1 MKHNHHLLP
10 KHLGG
15 TDDPSNIVE
24 GVSVIRHAMFHYANW
39 QLWKSK
45 GDWIAY
51 RALSGAIGKEEIIE
65 LVLAYAGKR
74 GGQTAKESGQLREA
88 ALKQP
93 RHVRQTI
100 GRKLSTWN
108 DENRGRNKRNS
119 RQSVFN
125 SRQLERH
132 FHVHEKVTERKIGK
146 KLGTVI
152 AHPGVDYSEVAE
164 MIEEAFGVRTSV
176 CHLAKL
182 PIGERLTHN
191 GVTCSISM
199 AISSQATD
207 ASVEGSETSR

>member
-15 TDDPSNIVE
+15 KDDPSNIVE
-24 GVSVIRHAMFHYANW
+24 GVSITRHAMFHYANW
-39 QLWKSK
+39 QLWKSE

-51 RALSGAIGKEEIIE
+51 QALSGAISKEKTIE
-65 LVLAYAGKR
+65 LVLSYAGKK
-74 GGQTAKESGQLREA
+74 GGQIAKESGQLRKA

-93 RHVRQTI
+93 RHVRQSI
-100 GRKLSTWN
+100 GQKLSKWN
-108 DENRGRNKRNS
+108 DNNRGRNKRNS
-119 RQSVFN
+119 RPTVFTIRQS
-125 SRQLERH
+125 ERH
-132 FHVHEKVTERKIGK
+132 FHVHERITERRFGK

-152 AHPGVDYSEVAE
+152 AKPGIDFSQVAE
-164 MIEEAFGVRTSV
+164 MIEETFDIQVSPS
-176 CHLAKL
+176 HLAKL
-182 PIGERLTHN
+182 AIGDRLNHK